1 MVGVKCFWMW
11 EACNC
16 ALLTGHLQASISRMQ
31 EQAKAVVVKF
41 KGLRDAGRQPRS
53 EQGAWEGVSPAA
65 KQVGVSR

>member
-1 MVGVKCFWMW
+1 
-11 EACNC
+11 
-16 ALLTGHLQASISRMQ
+16 MQ